1 MKYPLTGQDPK
12 IRLLVMKLN
21 RILIIQLQVK
31 TILERMMETK
41 LQMKLKNLKKE
52 KSQKKKRLEA
62 LT

>member
-1 MKYPLTGQDPK
+1 MKYPLTGQDHR

-21 RILIIQLQVK
+21 RIIQLHSK

-41 LQMKLKNLKKE
+41 LLMKLKSLKKE
-52 KSQKKKRLEA
+52 INQKRKRLEA

>member
-1 MKYPLTGQDPK
+1 MKYPLAGLVHK
-12 IRLLVMKLN
+12 IRQLVMKLN
-21 RILIIQLQVK
+21 RIIQLQVK

-41 LQMKLKNLKKE
+41 LLMKLKNLKKE